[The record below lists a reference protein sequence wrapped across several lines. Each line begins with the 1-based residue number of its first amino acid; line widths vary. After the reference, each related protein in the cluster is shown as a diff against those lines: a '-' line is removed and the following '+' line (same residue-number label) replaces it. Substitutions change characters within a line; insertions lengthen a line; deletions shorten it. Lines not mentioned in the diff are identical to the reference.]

1 MSSSRYSFVAVLI
14 CLLGASFYMY
24 EFVLQ
29 VSLGVMTNELMRD
42 MSLNAASLGI
52 VSAFFY
58 YAYMPMQIPAGLLYD
73 RFGIR
78 NILTFAILICALG
91 ALAFSYSYTIWLASS
106 GRFLMGIGSAFSFS
120 GALMLIARWF
130 PPRSFAILSG
140 IVQLMSSIGA
150 ITGELPLALAIDH
163 WQWRPTMFYLGI
175 FGIGLAV
182 LVWLIVRN
190 APKNSTQHQ
199 SITQR
204 HTTQSKPPLKQV
216 FGRTEP
222 WLIAFYSFLV
232 WAPIAA
238 FAGLWG
244 VPFLAS
250 AYHITT
256 ESASLACAAIW
267 IGIGIGCPLIGWISE
282 RIERRCIV
290 LSVCGALG
298 VIGSVMTI
306 YFILPLP
313 LLYLSL
319 FLLGCAGS
327 GQSLAF
333 SVVRDTNHPD
343 VMGAAIGLNN
353 MATVAGGAIL
363 QPIIGFLLYA
373 NWDGV
378 MMNNIPIYNAFN
390 YRIAL
395 LMIPICYFIAFIVS
409 MKYIKET
416 HCKQKFPLY

>member
-1 MSSSRYSFVAVLI
+1 
-14 CLLGASFYMY
+14 
-24 EFVLQ
+24 
-29 VSLGVMTNELMRD
+29 
-42 MSLNAASLGI
+42 
-52 VSAFFY
+52 
-58 YAYMPMQIPAGLLYD
+58 
-73 RFGIR
+73 
-78 NILTFAILICALG
+78 
-91 ALAFSYSYTIWLASS
+91 
-106 GRFLMGIGSAFSFS
+106 MGIGSAFSFS

-150 ITGELPLALAIDH
+150 ITGELPLAMAINH
-163 WQWRPTMFYLGI
+163 WSWRPTMFYLAI
-175 FGIGLAV
+175 FGMMLAF

-190 APKNSTQHQ
+190 APKDSLHHQ
-199 SITQR
+199 AANQPKTAE
-204 HTTQSKPPLKQV
+204 TKPSLKHI
-216 FGRTEP
+216 FGRKEP

-244 VPFLAS
+244 VPFIAAS
-250 AYHITT
+250 YQISI

-282 RIERRCIV
+282 HIERRCIV

-298 VIGSVMTI
+298 IIGSVLTI
-306 YFILPLP
+306 YFTLPLP

-319 FLLGCAGS
+319 FILGCAGS

-343 VMGAAIGLNN
+343 VIGAAIGLNN

-378 MMNNIPIYNAFN
+378 IVNQVPIYNISN
-390 YRIAL
+390 YRVAL
-395 LMIPICYFIAFIVS
+395 LMIPICYLLAFIVS
-409 MKYIKET
+409 IRHIKET
-416 HCKQKFPLY
+416 HCKQTFSYSLATN